1 MTWSGSGAG
10 DGDSVFDDLDRIR
23 APVALAAHLRE
34 LAQRIDRASMAAD
47 HLAAVLGGD
56 GELQLDGV
64 AGEHGLRGGDA
75 LRVVDQQADDRDAA
89 ETLRGLRLE
98 VARTAVPPPPAG
110 SHYFFE
116 LVGCR
121 CVTADGDELG
131 TVAEILESGGGLLLE
146 VDRGGGTGI
155 RIPYA
160 ESFVAEIDIADR
172 RIVVTLPEEL
182 LETCAFRY

>member
-1 MTWSGSGAG
+1 VRPHGVRGDVLVEVLSDSPDRFARGAEMEG
-10 DGDSVFDDLDRIR
+10 VGRDGARRRLTVERF
-23 APVALAAHLRE
+23 AAGPK
-34 LAQRIDRASMAAD
+34 
-47 HLAAVLGGD
+47 GGR
-56 GELQLDGV
+56 V
-64 AGEHGLRGGDA
+64 HFAGIG
-75 LRVVDQQADDRDAA
+75 DRDAA